1 MTIKKQFVELVTFL
15 ETNKNKKVDTILEQ
29 VLSMV
34 ESKKRDNTV
43 LKDKD
48 GNVIAIFCYYHKQ
61 WELLKDVSYGKKAS
75 SASGYNTMC
84 KVGVSKW
91 TKQQSTAKKSKEDI
105 LTQVQNGEIDPS
117 EIKIKLDEVE
127 VTRLLISEV
136 DMPKGF
142 ADEEDV
148 VITHVVDKTFDK

>member
-1 MTIKKQFVELVTFL
+1 MTIKKQFVELVAFL

-43 LKDKD
+43 LKDEN

-61 WELLKDVSYGKKAS
+61 WELIKDVPYGKKTS

-105 LTQVQNGEIDPS
+105 LTKVQNGDIEAS
-117 EIKIKLDEVE
+117 EIKLHLDAVE
-127 VTRLLISEV
+127 VMRLEISLT
-136 DMPKGF
+136 DMPVGF
-142 ADEEDV
+142 ANEED
-148 VITHVVDKTFDK
+148 IK

>member
-1 MTIKKQFVELVTFL
+1 MTIKKQFVEIVTFL
-15 ETNKNKKVDTILEQ
+15 ETNKNKKVGTILEQ

-43 LKDKD
+43 LKDEN

-61 WELLKDVSYGKKAS
+61 WELIKDVPYGKKAS

-91 TKQQSTAKKSKEDI
+91 TKAQSIAFKAKDAV
-105 LTQVQNGEIDPS
+105 LLGVQNGEIDPKD
-117 EIKIKLDEVE
+117 IKVKLDEVE
-127 VTRLLISEV
+127 EARLTIDV
-136 DMPKGF
+136 ADMPKGWTT
-142 ADEEDV
+142 DEDIEEF
-148 VITHVVDKTFDK
+148 INNSK

>member
-1 MTIKKQFVELVTFL
+1 MTIKKQFVELVDFL
-15 ETNKNKKVDTILEQ
+15 ETNKNKKVGTILEQ

-43 LKDKD
+43 LKDEN

-61 WELLKDVSYGKKAS
+61 WELIKDVSYGKKAS

-84 KVGVSKW
+84 KMGVSKW

-105 LTQVQNGEIDPS
+105 LTKVQNGDIEAN
-117 EIKIKLDEVE
+117 EIKVHLDEVE
-127 VTRLLISEV
+127 VTRTMIDTF
-136 DMPKGF
+136 DMPKGYLN
-142 ADEEDV
+142 EEDV
-148 VITHVVDKTFDK
+148 VVTHVIDKAFEE